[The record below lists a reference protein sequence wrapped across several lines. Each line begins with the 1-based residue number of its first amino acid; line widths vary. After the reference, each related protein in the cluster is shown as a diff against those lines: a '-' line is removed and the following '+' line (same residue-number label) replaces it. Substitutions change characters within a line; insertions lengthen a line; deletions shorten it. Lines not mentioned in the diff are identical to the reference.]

1 MIVILGS
8 TPVRLFRNSVL
19 VDRSDGINECSVPLL
34 LAICL
39 SHRRY
44 FGQFAFLYIYIYFN

>member
-1 MIVILGS
+1 MIDILGS

-19 VDRSDGINECSVPLL
+19 VDRSDGVNECSVPLL
-34 LAICL
+34 SAICV

-44 FGQFAFLYIYIYFN
+44 FGQFAFLYIFLTE

>member
-1 MIVILGS
+1 M
-8 TPVRLFRNSVL
+8 RLFRNSVL

-34 LAICL
+34 LAICV

-44 FGQFAFLYIYIYFN
+44 FGQFAFLYIYFFLTE